1 MDHKKDA
8 KWLQD
13 FQSEVN
19 NKNQEIIDVTTG
31 LKKVLG
37 RMPNWKSPSPEL
49 VQGFWLISFSSLH
62 ERVGLQL
69 KIA

>member
-37 RMPNWKSPSPEL
+37 RMPNWKS
-49 VQGFWLISFSSLH
+49 
-62 ERVGLQL
+62 RVGPGVLVN
-69 KIA
+69 